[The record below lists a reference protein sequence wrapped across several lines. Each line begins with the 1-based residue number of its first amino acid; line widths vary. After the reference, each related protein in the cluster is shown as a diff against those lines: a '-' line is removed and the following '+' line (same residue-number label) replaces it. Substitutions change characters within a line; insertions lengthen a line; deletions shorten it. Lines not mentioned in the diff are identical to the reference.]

1 MERRCQ
7 GKMKDR
13 NTSLFDSSKK
23 TRDRLL
29 GETVVKALSQNGFH
43 AQYADTSE
51 EALSLVLTLIPQHAS
66 VGIPGSVTIREL
78 GIMGKLEERGN
89 RIYHH
94 WDPSLTPETKG
105 RRLSDENNSDFVL
118 TSSNALTR
126 DGMLVNIDGVGN
138 RVSAMAWGNNTIIY
152 VVGINKIANDLESA
166 IQRVRDK
173 ATPPNAIRLNIDTPC
188 SHTGH
193 CMNCNSPQR
202 VCRALLILERA
213 PMGRNCHVILVGEE
227 LGY

>member
-1 MERRCQ
+1 MSE
-7 GKMKDR
+7 KMKDK
-13 NTSLFDSSKK
+13 NISPFESAKK
-23 TRDRLL
+23 ARDHLL
-29 GETVVKALSQNGFH
+29 GETVVKALSQKGFH
-43 AQYADTSE
+43 AQYTDTAE
-51 EALSLVLTLIPQHAS
+51 EALDQVLSLIPQNSS

-78 GIMGKLEERGN
+78 GIMEKLEERGN
-89 RIYHH
+89 RIFHH

-105 RRLSDENNSDFVL
+105 TRLSEENNSDFIL
-118 TSSNALTR
+118 TSSNALTL

-152 VVGINKIANDLESA
+152 VIGINKIANDLESA
-166 IQRVRDK
+166 IQRVRDQ
-173 ATPPNAIRLNIDTPC
+173 ATPPNAIRLKIDTPC

-213 PMGRNCHVILVGEE
+213 PMGRDCHVILVGEN

>member
-1 MERRCQ
+1 
-7 GKMKDR
+7 MKDK
-13 NTSLFDSSKK
+13 NNSPFDSSRKS
-23 TRDRLL
+23 RDRLL
-29 GETVVKALSQNGFH
+29 GETVVKALSQKGFH
-43 AQYADTSE
+43 TQYADTAE
-51 EALSLVLTLIPQHAS
+51 EALNKVLKLIPRNAS
-66 VGIPGSVTIREL
+66 VGIPGSVSIREL
-78 GIMGKLEERGN
+78 GIMEKLEERGN

-105 RRLSDENNSDFVL
+105 QRLAEENNSDFIL
-118 TSSNALTR
+118 TSTNALTL

-213 PMGRNCHVILVGEE
+213 PMGRDCHVILVGEE